1 MLFEVIKGY
10 FAERF
15 AWNEAL
21 VIRIEVGSVLALILL
36 VLNLLFHFSAAQA
49 DEMSGT
55 LNDTLVSF
63 RSASGSLSV
72 VTNAQLYAE
81 LSHASRASRHRIYT
95 MYLGMVPPAD
105 SSLPEKLDYFAEI
118 LKLPKQKR
126 QVVFRRIVLFSDS
139 NRPWIREMAR
149 QYAGLANVS
158 LAVYRRP
165 EHAAQPLSIQ
175 LFDQE
180 RVFIV
185 RAGARPPGQ
194 PRDIIVNDSIVVS
207 LFDDYYSELWNQAD
221 VIVDSGRP
229 VDHALAALG

>member
-1 MLFEVIKGY
+1 
-10 FAERF
+10 
-15 AWNEAL
+15 
-21 VIRIEVGSVLALILL
+21 
-36 VLNLLFHFSAAQA
+36 
-49 DEMSGT
+49 
-55 LNDTLVSF
+55 
-63 RSASGSLSV
+63 
-72 VTNAQLYAE
+72 
-81 LSHASRASRHRIYT
+81 
-95 MYLGMVPPAD
+95 
-105 SSLPEKLDYFAEI
+105 
-118 LKLPKQKR
+118 
-126 QVVFRRIVLFSDS
+126 RIVLFSDS
-139 NRPWIREMAR
+139 NRPWSREMER

-194 PRDIIVNDSIVVS
+194 PRDITVNDSIVVS